1 MVEQINIKNFQ
12 SHKDSTLILSPNVN
26 VIIGTSDS
34 GKSSIARAIGWTLF
48 NRPLGFSFKSHFS
61 KKNEPVEVKIKFD
74 NGTLLRR
81 KNRDQNLYCVNG
93 EKLET
98 IGTDVPIEVLELHK
112 LGKINY
118 QSQFEKIFLLQDS
131 PSEISKKINEIL
143 GIDLADELFK
153 CINSAIFET
162 RKEIKLRES
171 EIEKLEKEEDGYKYL
186 DDLGRIIGSLK
197 LNLNRYNTLVE
208 RYKRLTFLIS
218 SIGFILEEYKKV
230 LGLLKYSK
238 CLEKVKDNLEEY
250 NKMQERYSKL
260 DKIIVGLR
268 ELEYEL
274 DKISIS
280 DSFIEKFTRTSSK
293 MDELKRVSEV
303 WQNCSSILSKVKT
316 LNRKILE
323 SAEELKD
330 LKEKYI
336 NLLKE
341 AKVCPLC
348 GQAIAEENL
357 EEHIKL

>member
-1 MVEQINIKNFQ
+1 MIKQINIKNFQ
-12 SHKDSTLILSPNVN
+12 SHKDSILTLSPNIN

-61 KKNEPVEVKIKFD
+61 KKNEPVEVEIRFD
-74 NGTLLRR
+74 NGVLLRR
-81 KNRDQNLYCVNG
+81 KSRDQNLYCING

-131 PSEISKKINEIL
+131 PSEISKKVNEIL

-153 CINSAIFET
+153 RINSAIFET

-171 EIEKLEKEEDGYKYL
+171 EIEKLEKERDNYKYL

-197 LNLNRYNTLVE
+197 LNLNRYNALVE
-208 RYKRLTFLIS
+208 RYRRLTFLIS
-218 SIGFILEEYKKV
+218 SIGSVLEEYKKV
-230 LGLLKYSK
+230 LRLLKYSEY
-238 CLEKVKDNLEEY
+238 LEKIRNNLEKYKE
-250 NKMQERYSKL
+250 MQERYSKL
-260 DKIIVGLR
+260 DKIIIGLR

-274 DKISIS
+274 NKISIS
-280 DSFIEKFTRTSSK
+280 DSFIEKFTKTSSR
-293 MDELKRVSEV
+293 MDELKKISEV
-303 WQNCSSILSKVKT
+303 WENCSSILSKVKI

-330 LKEKYI
+330 LKMEYI
-336 NLLKE
+336 NLLKK

-348 GQAIAEENL
+348 GQTITEKNL